1 MILSKQEF
9 IDSLTN
15 YLPDNANQEISPLDL
30 RTVITNLADSIHLMT
45 ASTNIDAANMGTKS
59 TRTSIFGQE
68 ALGKLDLV
76 GRSSS
81 DNSVFV

>member
-9 IDSLTN
+9 ISSLTN

-45 ASTNIDAANMGTKS
+45 ASTSIDAVIMRTKS
-59 TRTSIFGQE
+59 KE
-68 ALGKLDLV
+68 ASVCITFTNAPAFFNSLTIKADL
-76 GRSSS
+76 
-81 DNSVFV
+81 